1 MTMTWTVI
9 TFLLHCNYQLL
20 IVLIKK
26 VSIKKER
33 GFSFTIMAS
42 TVFHFPPKF
51 VIICLSLVWKR
62 QKAQRWIGSRPSRKF
77 NHWTYHWFRRSSQLT
92 LQLRI
97 SGRAGNWIYFLKLRS
112 DRGPKGRGSESLHH
126 FSKII
131 LVLSV
136 RFLERTLSRAH
147 AFSSARFL
155 ERTLSRAHAFL
166 SARH

>member
-1 MTMTWTVI
+1 
-9 TFLLHCNYQLL
+9 
-20 IVLIKK
+20 
-26 VSIKKER
+26 
-33 GFSFTIMAS
+33 MAS
-42 TVFHFPPKF
+42 IVFDFPLKF

-62 QKAQRWIGSRPSRKF
+62 QKAKRWIGSRPSRKF

-112 DRGPKGRGSESLHH
+112 DRGPKGRGSESLHN

-136 RFLERTLSRAH
+136 RFLERTLSWAH
-147 AFSSARFL
+147 AIGIHCFLVKPPLRPNLARFRWTSGHWTIWWVRGCL
-155 ERTLSRAHAFL
+155 VIRPNALQFHTR
-166 SARH
+166 